1 MFDSPIKISI
11 LNILKQVPGGL
22 SEYELISQLQEEG
35 DFFLESDRTDK
46 LMLFQKHFLVM
57 NALYQLQ
64 TWLLEEEGV
73 YLFISPLL
81 IKIKSGADHRDNTLP
96 SDHSDTRI
104 REYYLDW
111 KKFEQTTCSDVKELL
126 DGFWERYFANEK
138 RAEALAIL
146 GLSEGVE
153 WEVVQLTYRRLV
165 AKHHPDKGGDQSLF
179 VTIKEAHRIL
189 SDCYQPR

>member
-1 MFDSPIKISI
+1 MSDSPIKKSI
-11 LNILKQVPGGL
+11 LDILKQVPDGL
-22 SEYELISQLQEEG
+22 SEYALISQLQEEG
-35 DFFLESDRTDK
+35 VFFHQSDRADK
-46 LMLFQKHFLVM
+46 LILFQKHFLVM

-81 IKIKSGADHRDNTLP
+81 IKIKSGTDHRDNTLP
-96 SDHSDTRI
+96 SDHSDARL

-111 KKFEQTTCSDVKELL
+111 KTFEQTTCSDVKELL

-165 AKHHPDKGGDQSLF
+165 ARHHPDKGGDQSLF
-179 VTIKEAHRIL
+179 VTIKEAHRVL